1 MNTVSLRDKN
11 LFYIGGVVRDKL
23 LGKDSFDIDL
33 TYSGNAVEFVKNLP
47 DAQIL
52 QINEPF
58 GTVKI
63 KFEGEEI
70 DIAQQEVKLTRKKVI
85 SPLSKIS
92 VVR

>member
-33 TYSGNAVEFVKNLP
+33 TYAGNAIEFAKNLP
-47 DAQIL
+47 EAQIL
-52 QINEPF
+52 QINKPF

-63 KFEGEEI
+63 QFENEEI
-70 DIAQQEVKLTRKKVI
+70 DIA
-85 SPLSKIS
+85 
-92 VVR
+92 